1 MLHLGDLGLKVSN
14 ELGLELS
21 HVTLGG
27 LPTSI
32 FLGLFLEL
40 ILEVADLFLRHP
52 LLLFEVL
59 NLALQVL
66 DCAVSVL

>member
-40 ILEVADLFLRHP
+40 ILEVADLVLRHP